1 LKIDAKDQISSF
13 HIIGAEIN
21 LLIHA
26 TEDKERMLNLISD
39 LLKTDKDKLKSTRLI
54 GHWGNHI
61 DMIKTKLEGNRA
73 RDLSKFIFSSL
84 DIYDRESL
92 LKSLDDHV
100 DDKGNFHLRID
111 KQKVCE
117 GEVELSEVDSIKIK
131 FSPQLF
137 FSRIKDDYN
146 NEYRRLLDSND

>member
-1 LKIDAKDQISSF
+1 MRKDQIRSF

-26 TEDKERMLNLISD
+26 TEDKERMLNLITD
-39 LLKTDKDKLKSTRLI
+39 LLGTDKDELNSTRLI

-61 DMIKTKLEGNRA
+61 DMVKARLEGERA
-73 RDLSKFIFSSL
+73 SDLSTFIFSSL
-84 DIYDRESL
+84 DVYDRESL
-92 LKSLDDHV
+92 LNSLNAHV
-100 DDKGNFHLRID
+100 DDKGNFYLRID

-117 GEVELSEVDSIKIK
+117 GKVELSEVDSVKIK
-131 FSPQLF
+131 FSPGLF

-146 NEYRRLLDSND
+146 NEYRRLLDSNA

>member
-1 LKIDAKDQISSF
+1 MHKDQIRPF

-26 TEDKERMLNLISD
+26 TEDRERMLNLITD
-39 LLKTDKDKLKSTRLI
+39 LLRTDKDELNSTRLI

-61 DMIKTKLEGNRA
+61 DMVKARLEGKRA
-73 RDLSKFIFSSL
+73 KDLSAFIFSSL

-100 DDKGNFHLRID
+100 DDKGNFHLRVD

-117 GEVELSEVDSIKIK
+117 GKVELSEVDSIKIK
-131 FSPQLF
+131 FSPKLF

-146 NEYRRLLDSND
+146 SEYRRLLDSND

>member
-1 LKIDAKDQISSF
+1 MHKDQIRSF

-26 TEDKERMLNLISD
+26 TEDKERMLNLITD
-39 LLKTDKDKLKSTRLI
+39 LLRTDKHELNSTRLI

-61 DMIKTKLEGNRA
+61 DMVKARLEGKRA
-73 RDLSKFIFSSL
+73 RDLSTFIFSSL

-100 DDKGNFHLRID
+100 DDKGNFHLRVD

-117 GEVELSEVDSIKIK
+117 GKVELSEVDSIKIK
-131 FSPQLF
+131 FSPKLF